1 VGKLPEDPKILSR
14 PSHER
19 SCFGLL
25 KVMGCR
31 DTAMYLLSEAMCIEQ
46 IKLKALDGG
55 NVN

>member
-1 VGKLPEDPKILSR
+1 MGKLPEDPKILSR